1 MADDTGERAV
11 EARMRH
17 ALPDDP
23 VIGDAIAVGA
33 DQRLRRADDRADVV
47 LRDRGDQHAGRT
59 VVGDQV
65 IAELLDRIDAALGG
79 GGRGCSAGGLR
90 PVRWEADPY
99 T

>member
-1 MADDTGERAV
+1 
-11 EARMRH
+11 MRH
-17 ALPDDP
+17 ALPHHP

-47 LRDRGDQHAGRT
+47 LRYRGDQHAGRT

-79 GGRGCSAGGLR
+79 ERSDCSARGLR
-90 PVRWEADPY
+90 QFR
-99 T
+99 

>member
-1 MADDTGERAV
+1 MADDAREGAI

-17 ALPDDP
+17 ALADDA

-33 DQRLRRADDRADVV
+33 DQRLRRADDRADIV

-79 GGRGCSAGGLR
+79 ERSDCSAGGLR
-90 PVRWEADPY
+90 QFR
-99 T
+99 